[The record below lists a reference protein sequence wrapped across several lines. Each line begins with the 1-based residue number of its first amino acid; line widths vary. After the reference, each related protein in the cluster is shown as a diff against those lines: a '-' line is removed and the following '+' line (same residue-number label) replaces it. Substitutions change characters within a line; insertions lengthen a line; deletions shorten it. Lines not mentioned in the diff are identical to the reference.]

1 MTDKQHSGSAGQQRG
16 HETSDAAPG
25 WLLWFGAGLAMLTL
39 FVFLSM
45 GWMFHYLEDR
55 IAESEVPFSPLS
67 DTGRQPP
74 EPRLQVNPAQDL
86 RRLAETESRR
96 LNSYGW
102 VDRQAGLV
110 RIPIGRAIQIVAE
123 KGLPARENEA
133 D

>member
-1 MTDKQHSGSAGQQRG
+1 MTDQIQSGSAGQHEG
-16 HETSDAAPG
+16 HETSDAATD
-25 WLLWFGAGLAMLTL
+25 WLLLFGAGLAMLTL

-55 IAESEVPFSPLS
+55 IAGSEAPFSPLS
-67 DTGRQPP
+67 DTERQLP
-74 EPRLQVNPAQDL
+74 EPRLQINPVQDL
-86 RRLAETESRR
+86 RLLAGAESRR

-110 RIPIGRAIQIVAE
+110 RIPIERAIQIVAA
-123 KGLPARENEA
+123 KGLPARENEP

>member
-1 MTDKQHSGSAGQQRG
+1 MTDKIQSGSAGQHRG

-25 WLLWFGAGLAMLTL
+25 WLLWFGVGLAMLTL

-55 IAESEVPFSPLS
+55 IAGSEAPFSPLF
-67 DTGRQPP
+67 DTERQLP

-102 VDRQAGLV
+102 LDRQGGLV

-123 KGLPARENEA
+123 KGLPARENEP